1 MVQLPAQ
8 HPRPVGCH
16 FQSISY
22 PICLSSFLAQTYMA
36 MPWLCPWEGLLA
48 VCGLACPGPGMLHL
62 QATMHFEGR
71 NQYKKWGLGTDLSL
85 LDGLAW
91 GLGGGRPRSV
101 LGIFR
106 SAASQ

>member
-1 MVQLPAQ
+1 
-8 HPRPVGCH
+8 
-16 FQSISY
+16 
-22 PICLSSFLAQTYMA
+22 
-36 MPWLCPWEGLLA
+36 
-48 VCGLACPGPGMLHL
+48 
-62 QATMHFEGR
+62 MHFEGR